1 MPSSDATRRDF
12 LKTAA
17 VTAGAAAF
25 ANRTARAAG
34 PDRIRVGVIG
44 VGRRGSGA
52 ARNCVESSEN
62 VVITAIGDL
71 FPDNLA
77 QGREKLATL
86 GDAFQAT
93 DDTCFH
99 GWDAYQHV
107 IDSDVDIVL
116 LTTPPAFRPQYF
128 AAAVKAGKHVFM
140 EKPGAVDPAGVRSL
154 LATAEEATRKGLSVV
169 AGTQRR
175 HQQPYREILQRVHDG
190 AIGDLV
196 AAQVYWVGDYGYYP
210 AVLPEPGW
218 SEMEAQ
224 IRNWNYFTWLSGDHI
239 VEQHLHNIDIM
250 NWAFQGPP
258 IKAIGMGGRQQ
269 RTGPEFGH
277 IFDHFAVEF
286 EYPNG
291 VRVESLCR
299 QMKDTVNRVEE
310 NLVGTK
316 GVANPRRFI
325 LGENAYKPEDGPDPY
340 VQEHADLIASVR
352 AGKPIN
358 EARHLAESTLSAI
371 MGRMAC
377 YTGQEVTWEWALNES
392 KEDLSPPAYEFGPL
406 AVPPVAIPGV
416 NKLV

>member
-1 MPSSDATRRDF
+1 MSSANATRRDF
-12 LKTAA
+12 LRTAA

-25 ANRTARAAG
+25 ATRPARAAS
-34 PDRIRVGVIG
+34 PDRLRIGIIG
-44 VGRRGSGA
+44 VGRRGAGA
-52 ARNCVESSEN
+52 GRNCVESSEN

-71 FPDNLA
+71 FPDQLES
-77 QGREKLATL
+77 GRAKLATL
-86 GDAFQAT
+86 GEAFQAT
-93 DDTCFH
+93 DATCFH
-99 GWDAYQHV
+99 GWDAYQKV

-116 LTTPPAFRPQYF
+116 LTAPPGFRPQHY

-140 EKPGAVDPAGVRSL
+140 EKPGAVDPAGVRAL
-154 LATAEEATRKGLSVV
+154 LAITEDAQRKGLSVV

-175 HQQPYREILQRVHDG
+175 HQQPYREIMKRVHDG

-196 AAQVYWVGDYGYYP
+196 SAQVYWVGDYGYYP
-210 AVLPEPGW
+210 AVLPQPGW

-269 RTGPEFGH
+269 RTGSEFGH

-291 VRVESLCR
+291 VRVQSLCR

-316 GVANPRRFI
+316 GIANPRRHI
-325 LGENAYKPEDGPDPY
+325 LGENPYQAEDGPDPY
-340 VQEHADLIASVR
+340 VQEHTNLIASIR
-352 AGKPIN
+352 DGKPLN
-358 EARHLAESTLSAI
+358 EGKALAESTLSAI

-377 YTGQEVTWEWALNES
+377 YTGQEVTWDWALNQS
-392 KEDLSPPAYEFGPL
+392 KEDLTPAAYEFGTL
-406 AVPPVAIPGV
+406 RVPPVAIPGV
-416 NKLV
+416 NTLV